1 MRLYD
6 TSFGTSL
13 IRSDL
18 AFTFL
23 NEMNNT
29 LFGNPIEYIGKMIA
43 KCQGFVK
50 MIARLG
56 NLNTP
61 VEK

>member
-1 MRLYD
+1 MHLYD

-23 NEMNNT
+23 NEMNT
-29 LFGNPIEYIGKMIA
+29 LFGNTIEHIGKMIA
-43 KCQGFVK
+43 NCQGFVK
-50 MIARLG
+50 MIARPG
-56 NLNTP
+56 NLNAP